1 MNTKEFNELVI
12 QIRKEIRKTINIGK
26 TLHLLDKLRK
36 VTHTRLD
43 DIDLDSLIKSLNKS
57 NEVKDKY
64 LSTFSSNFFKT
75 LLRKYKPKTL
85 KELSI
90 LVGIVISNGTYKN
103 NAEILTK
110 KINIYDIPTN
120 VDDLIDYFEI
130 KDEKI
135 INKIKRNKFDEE
147 YKMYIKEH
155 KFPKQYAIWVKDYA
169 LKINYLFSREEI
181 LLKTII
187 SLYLFYFLTDNREL
201 YFHALESLSIKR

>member
-1 MNTKEFNELVI
+1 MNAKEFNELVI

-57 NEVKDKY
+57 NEVKDEY

-75 LLRKYKPKTL
+75 LLREYKPKTL

-147 YKMYIKEH
+147 YKTYIKEH
-155 KFPKQYAIWVKDYA
+155 KFPKQYASWAKDYA

-201 YFHALESLSIKR
+201 YFNALESLSFKR

>member
-12 QIRKEIRKTINIGK
+12 QIRKEMRKTINIGK
-26 TLHLLDKLRK
+26 TLYLLDKLRK

-57 NEVKDKY
+57 NEMKDEY

-75 LLRKYKPKTL
+75 LLREYKPKTL
-85 KELSI
+85 KELYI

-147 YKMYIKEH
+147 YKTYIKEH
-155 KFPKQYAIWVKDYA
+155 EFPKQYASWAKDYA

-201 YFHALESLSIKR
+201 YFNALESLSIKG